1 MYFHKYN
8 HVHAYVYLY
17 TCYYFT
23 LCIYLCAYGYTQVYY
38 YTYTLFIQ
46 ILMSVVKEQ
55 MFVPK
60 HVQTQLEASF
70 VDVIMVIYWMMMG
83 LLVLVCRSCI

>member
-1 MYFHKYN
+1 MLIDIHRYII
-8 HVHAYVYLY
+8 VH
-17 TCYYFT
+17 T
-23 LCIYLCAYGYTQVYY
+23 L
-38 YTYTLFIQ
+38 LFIQ

-60 HVQTQLEASF
+60 HAQTQLEASF

-83 LLVLVCRSCI
+83 LLVLVCQTCI